1 MFWIVSIQIRRNLLL
16 SREKYKQAVD
26 RLPFIKVAIIGDI
39 ILDEYLKGEVNRI
52 SPEAPVPVVHVRKTD
67 VTLGGSGNVVS
78 NLRAIG
84 VPCIVFARVGKDSNA
99 KVIRDLLLAKGVQ
112 EEDIYFFTSPNIP
125 TIIKT
130 RIIAAHQQVCRVDRE
145 ENKPLSPG
153 EEKLV
158 LESLKEV
165 LPSCSGIVLS
175 DYDKGFLT
183 KGLIPEILSLSKEQ
197 KKFVAVDPQV
207 NHFFLYKEAGIL
219 TPNHHEAGRALE
231 RKLEETEDVELGAI
245 ELANKL
251 EAKYMMVTRGEKG
264 MSLYER
270 ETKTFHHIPT
280 VAREVYDVTGAGDT
294 VISIFTAFYLAGL
307 NALEA
312 SKVANAAAGKV
323 IEKLGAATVSLEEL
337 EKQLVK
343 MGVLS

>member
-1 MFWIVSIQIRRNLLL
+1 
-16 SREKYKQAVD
+16 
-26 RLPFIKVAIIGDI
+26 
-39 ILDEYLKGEVNRI
+39 
-52 SPEAPVPVVHVRKTD
+52 
-67 VTLGGSGNVVS
+67 
-78 NLRAIG
+78 
-84 VPCIVFARVGKDSNA
+84 
-99 KVIRDLLLAKGVQ
+99 
-112 EEDIYFFTSPNIP
+112 
-125 TIIKT
+125 
-130 RIIAAHQQVCRVDRE
+130 
-145 ENKPLSPG
+145 G